1 MEFSAVQW
9 LVLVI
14 LLNQVSKTKSSFI
27 SAGGL
32 IMFQLDSQGFW
43 IPRRGFPIPGTGLH
57 SLQWNLDCSFQWLVG
72 FWIP

>member
-14 LLNQVSKTKSSFI
+14 LLNQVGKTKSSFI

-32 IMFQLDSQGFW
+32 IMFQLVYSEE
-43 IPRRGFPIPGTGLH
+43 
-57 SLQWNLDCSFQWLVG
+57 S
-72 FWIP
+72 

>member
-14 LLNQVSKTKSSFI
+14 SLNQVSKTKSSFI

-32 IMFQLDSQGFW
+32 IMFQLVYSEESQGIGCVVAVIVVEIF
-43 IPRRGFPIPGTGLH
+43 
-57 SLQWNLDCSFQWLVG
+57 V
-72 FWIP
+72 